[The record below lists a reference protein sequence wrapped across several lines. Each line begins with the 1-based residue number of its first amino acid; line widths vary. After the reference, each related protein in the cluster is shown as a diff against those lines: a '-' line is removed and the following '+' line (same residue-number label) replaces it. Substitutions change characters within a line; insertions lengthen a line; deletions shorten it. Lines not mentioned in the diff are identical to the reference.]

1 MKRLLFFLLLLVG
14 SCNLWGQKLYVP
26 GDTIRCDS
34 ASYICESHSVSVAM
48 TYRNINFTDTTKI
61 FNYNDGSKEPDR
73 IEHIFIVERWS
84 EIEEWIKTELFTPE
98 EYDLIKGMRKSFN
111 MIIYSDNEEKTVG
124 VMLELFRDDPVFARI
139 DANRLFELEKKLKV
153 IMRLR
158 TPPKEKKLKN
168 FTYRIPIQYSVWK

>member
-1 MKRLLFFLLLLVG
+1 MKLLFFFEILLVSSG
-14 SCNLWGQKLYVP
+14 QLWGQKLHVP

-34 ASYICESHSVSVAM
+34 ASYICESHVFSLAM
-48 TYRNINFTDTTKI
+48 TYRNMNFTDTTKVL
-61 FNYNDGSKEPDR
+61 YYDDGSKVPYYE
-73 IEHIFIVERWS
+73 EYIFIVEGWS

-98 EYDLIKGMRKSFN
+98 EYDLVKGIRKSFR
-111 MIIYSDNEEKTVG
+111 MCVYSDNEGKTIG
-124 VMLELFRDDPVFARI
+124 VVFELFRNDPVFARI